1 MAQHMAQPTTRHFNY
16 LAIGAGSGGIAS
28 ANRAAM
34 RGASAAVIEAKAVGG
49 TCVNVGCVPK
59 KVMWYGA
66 HIAEALKYSPD
77 YGFKLTDNGFDWAT
91 LVKNRE
97 AYIER
102 IHGGYQRGFASNGV
116 EYIQGFARFINANT
130 VEVNGE
136 HITADHITI
145 AVGGKPT
152 LPAIPGA
159 EHGIDSDGFFSLTHQ
174 PKKALVVG
182 AGYIAVEIAGVLHAL
197 GTDTKLLVR
206 KDRPLRNFDSDITDM
221 LLERLTQDQ
230 FQLHAHINVLSIVK
244 NNDGNLTVN
253 CDNGISFSDVDCLI
267 WAIGREPAIANLNLA
282 AAGVKTDPQGYIRT
296 DKYQNTNVSGIY
308 AVGDITGEAQLTPVA
323 IKAGRLLAERLFNSA
338 MPDAHMDYSLIPTI
352 VFSHPP
358 IGTIGLTE
366 DEAKLQYGVANITV
380 YRSNF
385 AAMYN
390 AITSHRALSRFKLVC
405 AGVDEKVVGLHG
417 IGEGMDEIIQGFAV
431 AMKMGA
437 TKADFDSTV
446 ALHPTSAE
454 EFVTLR

>member
-1 MAQHMAQPTTRHFNY
+1 MTRHFDY

-34 RGASAAVIEAKAVGG
+34 RGAKAAVVEAKAVGG

-66 HIAEALKYSPD
+66 HVAEAIKYSSA
-77 YGFKLTDNGFDWAT
+77 YGFQLEQQGFQWQT
-91 LVKNRE
+91 LVQNRQ

-116 EYIQGFARFINANT
+116 EFIEGFASFVDANT

-136 HITADHITI
+136 LITADHITI
-145 AVGGKPT
+145 AVGGRPSR
-152 LPAIPGA
+152 PDIPGA
-159 EHGIDSDGFFSLTHQ
+159 ELGIDSDGFFALTEQ
-174 PKKALVVG
+174 PQKAVVVG

-197 GTDTKLLVR
+197 GSDTHLLIR
-206 KDRPLRNFDSDITDM
+206 KDRPLRNFDSDITDA
-221 LLERLTQDQ
+221 LLQRMQQDEL
-230 FQLHAHINVLSIVK
+230 QLHTHTNVSKVEQSA
-244 NNDGNLTVN
+244 DGKLT
-253 CDNGISFSDVDCLI
+253 ISCEDGSMLFNVDCLI
-267 WAIGREPAIANLNLA
+267 WAIGREPATDKINLA
-282 AAGVKTDPQGYIRT
+282 AAGVATDKDGFIRT
-296 DKYQNTNVSGIY
+296 DDYQNTNVKGIY

-323 IKAGRLLAERLFNSA
+323 IKAGRMLAERLFNPA
-338 MPDAHMDYSLIPTI
+338 LPDAHMDYSLIPTV

-358 IGTIGLTE
+358 IGTLGLTE
-366 DEAKLQYGVANITV
+366 DEAIKQYGKDAITV
-380 YRSNF
+380 YRSSF

-390 AITSHRALSRFKLVC
+390 AITPHRAMSTFKLIC
-405 AGVDEKVVGLHG
+405 AGDDEKVIGLHG
-417 IGEGMDEIIQGFAV
+417 IGEGMDEVLQGFAV

-437 TKADFDSTV
+437 TKADFDATV

>member
-1 MAQHMAQPTTRHFNY
+1 MARHFNY

-66 HIAEALKYSPD
+66 HIAEAIKYSAD
-77 YGFKLTDNGFDWAT
+77 YGFNLTENGFDWAT
-91 LVKNRE
+91 LVQNRE

-102 IHGGYQRGFASNGV
+102 IHAGYQRGFSSNGV
-116 EYIQGFARFINANT
+116 EYIEGFARFVNANT

-145 AVGGKPT
+145 ATGGAPLT
-152 LPAIPGA
+152 PDLPGA
-159 EHGIDSDGFFSLTHQ
+159 EHGIDSDGFFALNEQ
-174 PKKALVVG
+174 PKKALVIG

-197 GTDTKLLVR
+197 GTDTHLLVR
-206 KDRPLRNFDSDITDM
+206 KDRPLRDFDSDITDM
-221 LLERLTQDQ
+221 LLERMTQDKLA
-230 FQLHAHINVLSIVK
+230 LHKHTNVSRIVK
-244 NNDGNLTVN
+244 NSDGKLTVY
-253 CDNGISFSDVDCLI
+253 CDNNVEFTDVDCLI
-267 WAIGREPAIANLNLA
+267 WAIGRAPATANLNLH
-282 AAGVKTDPQGYIRT
+282 AAGVTADEHGFIRT
-296 DKYQNTNVSGIY
+296 DQYQNSNVKGIY

-323 IKAGRLLAERLFNSA
+323 IKAGRQLAERLFNPA
-338 MPDAHMDYSLIPTI
+338 MPDAHMDYSLIPTV

-366 DEAKLQYGVANITV
+366 AQAIEQYGADNIKV
-380 YRSNF
+380 YRSSF

-390 AITSHRALSRFKLVC
+390 AITQHRALSRFKLVC
-405 AGVDEKVVGLHG
+405 AGKDEKVVGMHG
-417 IGEGMDEIIQGFAV
+417 IGEGMDEVLQGFAV

-437 TKADFDSTV
+437 TKADFDATV

>member
-1 MAQHMAQPTTRHFNY
+1 MTRHYDY

-28 ANRAAM
+28 ANRAAQ
-34 RGASAAVIEAKAVGG
+34 RGAKAAVIEAKAVGG

-66 HIAEALKYSPD
+66 HIAEAVKYSPS
-77 YGFKLTDNGFDWAT
+77 YGFNLEQQGFAWDT

-102 IHGGYQRGFASNGV
+102 IHGAYQRGFASNGV
-116 EYIQGFARFINANT
+116 ELIQGFARFVDHRT

-145 AVGGKPT
+145 AVGGHPTKPD
-152 LPAIPGA
+152 IPGA
-159 EHGIDSDGFFSLTHQ
+159 ELGIDSDGFFALTQQ
-174 PKKALVVG
+174 PTKAVVVG

-197 GTDTKLLVR
+197 GTETHLLVR
-206 KDRPLRNFDSDITDM
+206 GDRPLRSFDRDITDA
-221 LLERLTQDQ
+221 LLSRMQQDEMQLHTEAEVAKVEAAGEGRLTVY
-230 FQLHAHINVLSIVK
+230 LKNGSILF
-244 NNDGNLTVN
+244 N
-253 CDNGISFSDVDCLI
+253 VDCLI
-267 WAIGREPAIANLNLA
+267 WAIGREPATDQLNLA
-282 AAGVKTDPQGYIRT
+282 AAGVVADSEGYIRT
-296 DKYQNTNVSGIY
+296 DAYQNTNVPGIY

-323 IKAGRLLAERLFNSA
+323 VKAGRMLAERLFNPA
-338 MPDAHMDYSLIPTI
+338 MPDAKMDYSLIPTI

-366 DEAKLQYGVANITV
+366 AEAAEKYGKEQIKV
-380 YRSNF
+380 YRSSF

-390 AITSHRALSRFKLVC
+390 AITPHRALSTFKLVC
-405 AGVDEKVVGLHG
+405 LGAEEKVIGLHG
-417 IGEGMDEIIQGFAV
+417 IGEGMDEVLQGFAV
-431 AMKMGA
+431 AIKMGA
-437 TKADFDSTV
+437 TKADFDATV

-454 EFVTLR
+454 EFVTMRG

>member
-1 MAQHMAQPTTRHFNY
+1 MTRHFNY

-34 RGASAAVIEAKAVGG
+34 RGASAAVIEANAVGG

-77 YGFKLTDNGFDWAT
+77 YGFNISQHSFNWAT
-91 LVKNRE
+91 LVNNRE
-97 AYIER
+97 AYIKR
-102 IHGGYQRGFASNGV
+102 IHASYQRGFDTNGV
-116 EYIQGFARFINANT
+116 SYIEGFARFVNANT

-152 LPAIPGA
+152 RPDIPGA
-159 EHGIDSDGFFSLTHQ
+159 EHGIDSDGFFALQTQ
-174 PKKALVVG
+174 PKKALVIG
-182 AGYIAVEIAGVLHAL
+182 AGYIAVELAGVLHAL
-197 GTDTKLLVR
+197 GTDTHLLVR
-206 KDRPLRNFDSDITDM
+206 KDRPLRHFDSDITDM
-221 LLERLTQDQ
+221 LLERMAQDKLN
-230 FQLHAHINVLSIVK
+230 LHRHTNVSRIDK
-244 NNDGNLTVN
+244 ISDGNFTVH
-253 CDNGISFSDVDCLI
+253 CENGTVFSQVDCLI
-267 WAIGREPAIANLNLA
+267 WAIGREPAVEQLHLG
-282 AAGVKTDPQGYIRT
+282 AAGVETDKHGFIRT
-296 DKYQNTNVSGIY
+296 DKFQNTNVNGIY
-308 AVGDITGEAQLTPVA
+308 AVGDVTGEAQLTPVA
-323 IKAGRLLAERLFNSA
+323 IKAGRMLAERLFNSA
-338 MPDAHMDYSLIPTI
+338 MADAHMDYRLIPTV

-366 DEAKLQYGVANITV
+366 QEATAEYGADNIKV

-390 AITSHRALSRFKLVC
+390 AITEHRALSRFKLIC
-405 AGVDEKVVGLHG
+405 AGVNEKVVGLHG
-417 IGEGMDEIIQGFAV
+417 IGEGMDELLQGFAV

-437 TKADFDSTV
+437 TKADFDATV

>member
-1 MAQHMAQPTTRHFNY
+1 MARHFNY

-66 HIAEALKYSPD
+66 HIAEAIKYSAD
-77 YGFKLTDNGFDWAT
+77 YGFNLTENGFDWAT

-102 IHGGYQRGFASNGV
+102 IHAGYQRGFASNGV
-116 EYIQGFARFINANT
+116 EYIEGFARFVNANT

-136 HITADHITI
+136 QITADHITI
-145 AVGGKPT
+145 ATGGQP
-152 LPAIPGA
+152 LFPNVPGA
-159 EHGIDSDGFFSLTHQ
+159 EHGIDSDGFFALTTQ

-197 GTDTKLLVR
+197 GSDSHLLIR
-206 KDRPLRNFDSDITDM
+206 HDRPLRDFDPDITDM
-221 LLERLTQDQ
+221 LLERMSQDKL
-230 FQLHAHINVLSIVK
+230 QLHKHTNVLNVEKDS
-244 NNDGNLTVN
+244 DGTLTVY
-253 CDNGISFSDVDCLI
+253 CDNDIKFTKVDCLI
-267 WAIGREPAIANLNLA
+267 WALGRAPATANLNLQ
-282 AAGVKTDPQGYIRT
+282 AAGVTTDKQGFIRT
-296 DKYQNTNVSGIY
+296 DKYQNTNIKGIY

-323 IKAGRLLAERLFNSA
+323 IKAGRQLAERLFNPA
-338 MPDAHMDYSLIPTI
+338 LPDAHMDYSLIPTI

-366 DEAKLQYGVANITV
+366 AQAREQYGDANITV
-380 YRSNF
+380 YRSGF

-390 AITSHRALSRFKLVC
+390 AITSHRALSRFKLIC
-405 AGVDEKVVGLHG
+405 AGENEKVVGLHG
-417 IGEGMDEIIQGFAV
+417 IGEGMDEILRGFAV

-437 TKADFDSTV
+437 TKADFDATV

>member
-1 MAQHMAQPTTRHFNY
+1 MTRHFNY

-28 ANRAAM
+28 ANRAAQ

-66 HIAEALKYSPD
+66 HIAEALKYSPA
-77 YGFKLTDNGFDWAT
+77 YGFDISQNGFNWAT
-91 LVKNRE
+91 LVQNRE
-97 AYIER
+97 AYIQR
-102 IHGGYQRGFASNGV
+102 IHASYQRGFASNGV
-116 EYIQGFARFINANT
+116 TLIEGFARFVDANT

-136 HITADHITI
+136 RITGDHITI
-145 AVGGKPT
+145 AVGGRPT
-152 LPAIPGA
+152 RPDIPGS
-159 EHGIDSDGFFSLTHQ
+159 EHGIDSDGFFALTTQ
-174 PKKALVVG
+174 PKKALVIG

-197 GTDTKLLVR
+197 GTDTHLLIR

-221 LLERLTQDQ
+221 LLERMAQDK
-230 FQLHAHINVLSIVK
+230 FQLHKYTEVSRVEKTAA
-244 NNDGNLTVN
+244 GTLTVH
-253 CDNGISFSDVDCLI
+253 CSNGTVFDDIDCLI
-267 WAIGREPAIANLNLA
+267 WAIGREPATDKLNLA
-282 AAGVKTDPQGYIRT
+282 AAGVTTDNDGYIRT
-296 DKYQNTNVSGIY
+296 DKYQNTNVTGIY

-323 IKAGRLLAERLFNSA
+323 IKAGRMLAERLFNPG
-338 MPDAHMDYSLIPTI
+338 MPDAHMDYSLIPTV

-366 DEAKLQYGVANITV
+366 DEAAAAYGAGNVKV

-390 AITSHRALSRFKLVC
+390 AITEHRALSRFKLVC
-405 AGVDEKVVGLHG
+405 AGPNEKVVGLHG
-417 IGEGMDEIIQGFAV
+417 IGEGMDEVLQGFAV
-431 AMKMGA
+431 AIKMGA

-454 EFVTLR
+454 EFVTMRG

>member
-1 MAQHMAQPTTRHFNY
+1 MSNNIKHYDF

-28 ANRAAM
+28 ANRAAI
-34 RGASAAVIEAKAVGG
+34 RGAKAAVIEAKAVGG

-66 HIAEALKYSPD
+66 HIAEAIKYSEA
-77 YGFKLTDNGFDWAT
+77 YGFDLEQKGFNWSR

-102 IHGGYQRGFASNGV
+102 IHGAYHRGFESNGV
-116 EYIQGFARFINANT
+116 DFIEGYARFVDEHT

-136 HITADHITI
+136 KISADHIVI
-145 AVGGKPT
+145 AVGGRSIIPDV
-152 LPAIPGA
+152 PGA
-159 EHGIDSDGFFSLTHQ
+159 EHGIDSDGFFALSES

-197 GTDTKLLVR
+197 GANAHLLVR
-206 KDRPLRNFDSDITDM
+206 KDRPLRYFDRDITDA
-221 LLERLTQDQ
+221 LLDRLKQDGPV
-230 FQLHAHINVLSIVK
+230 LHTHTEVSKIEKDDKGLLQVHTNKGCIE
-244 NNDGNLTVN
+244 N
-253 CDNGISFSDVDCLI
+253 VDCLI
-267 WAIGREPAIANLNLA
+267 WAIGREPATDDLGLET
-282 AAGVKTDPQGYIRT
+282 AGVKVDQQGFIRT
-296 DKYQNTNVSGIY
+296 DKYQQTNVEGIY

-323 IKAGRLLAERLFNSA
+323 IKAARLLAERLFNPA
-338 MPDAHMDYSLIPTI
+338 MPNAHMDYSQIPTI

-358 IGTIGLTE
+358 IGSLGLTE
-366 DEAKLQYGVANITV
+366 DEAIETFGPEEIKV
-380 YRSNF
+380 YKSQF

-390 AITSHRALSRFKLVC
+390 AVTPHRAISTFKLVC
-405 AGVDEKVVGLHG
+405 QGTNEKVVGIHG
-417 IGEGMDEIIQGFAV
+417 IGEGMDEILQGFAV

-437 TKADFDSTV
+437 TKADFDATV
-446 ALHPTSAE
+446 AIHPTSAE

>member
-1 MAQHMAQPTTRHFNY
+1 MSRHYDY
-16 LAIGAGSGGIAS
+16 LSIGAGSGGIAS

-34 RGASAAVIEAKAVGG
+34 RGAKAAVIEAKKVGG

-66 HIAEALKYSPD
+66 HIAEAIKYSEA
-77 YGFKLTDNGFDWAT
+77 YGFQLEQKGFDWAT

-102 IHGGYQRGFASNGV
+102 IHGAYHRGFAGNGV
-116 EYIQGFARFINANT
+116 EFIEGYARFVGPNE

-136 HITADHITI
+136 RISADHITI
-145 AVGGKPT
+145 AVGGRPT
-152 LPAIPGA
+152 IPAISGA
-159 EHGIDSDGFFSLTHQ
+159 EHGIDSDGFFALTHQ
-174 PKKALVVG
+174 PKKAVVVG
-182 AGYIAVEIAGVLHAL
+182 AGYIAVEIAGVLNAL
-197 GTDTKLLVR
+197 GTETHLLVR
-206 KDRPLRNFDSDITDM
+206 HDRPLRGFDRDIIDTLCDLALRHGPTLHQYSEVKSVVKESDGSLTIT
-221 LLERLTQDQ
+221 T
-230 FQLHAHINVLSIVK
+230 LSDETIR
-244 NNDGNLTVN
+244 
-253 CDNGISFSDVDCLI
+253 DVDCLV
-267 WAIGREPAIANLNLA
+267 WAIGREPATDGIGLDV
-282 AAGVKTDPQGYIRT
+282 AGVETDDAGHVRT
-296 DKYQNTNVSGIY
+296 DAYQNTNVQGIY

-323 IKAGRLLAERLFNSA
+323 IKAGRLLAERLFNKD

-358 IGTIGLTE
+358 IGTVGLTE
-366 DEAKLQYGVANITV
+366 VEAVESYGEDQVKV
-380 YRSNF
+380 YKSGF

-390 AITSHRALSRFKLVC
+390 AITPYRELSHFKLIC
-405 AGVDEKVVGLHG
+405 AGENEKVVGLHG
-417 IGEGMDEIIQGFAV
+417 IGEGMDEILQGFAV

-437 TKADFDSTV
+437 TKADFDATV